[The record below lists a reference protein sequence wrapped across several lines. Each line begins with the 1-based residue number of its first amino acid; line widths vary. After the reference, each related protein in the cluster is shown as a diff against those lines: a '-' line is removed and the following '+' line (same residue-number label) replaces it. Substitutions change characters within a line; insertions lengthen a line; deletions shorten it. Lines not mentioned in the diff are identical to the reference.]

1 LICSNKRNTITK
13 RGKTN
18 KYVKKGTPKT
28 LVIKTSWMLGL
39 IGPPMPSNIRP
50 KAPTSIA
57 PMLALIFFTIIKR
70 IFHKKSKCEK
80 KNKKTKKQKIK
91 NTK

>member
-1 LICSNKRNTITK
+1 
-13 RGKTN
+13 
-18 KYVKKGTPKT
+18 
-28 LVIKTSWMLGL
+28 
-39 IGPPMPSNIRP
+39 MPSNIRP